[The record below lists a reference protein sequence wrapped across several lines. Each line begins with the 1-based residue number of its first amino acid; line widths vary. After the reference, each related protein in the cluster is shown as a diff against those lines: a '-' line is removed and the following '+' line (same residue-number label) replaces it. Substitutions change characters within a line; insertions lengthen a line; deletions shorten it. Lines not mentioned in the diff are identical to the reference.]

1 MKLKVSRADLWEATV
16 EDKPGGLASRLESLT
31 NTGAN
36 LELVLAQR
44 TPELGPGHG
53 VVFVTLPTTAQQEKK
68 AIAAGF
74 AKTNSLHS
82 VRVEGADTPGIGAKM
97 TRALASA
104 GINLRGLS
112 AAALG
117 KNFVVYFAFDTA
129 DDADKAVAALKKL

>member
-31 NTGAN
+31 KTGAN

-44 TPELGPGHG
+44 TPELGPGQG
-53 VVFVTLPTTAQQEKK
+53 VVYVTLPKTAQQEKR
-68 AIAAGF
+68 AMSVGF

-82 VRVEGADTPGIGAKM
+82 VRVEGNDAPGIGAKM
-97 TRALASA
+97 TRALAA
-104 GINLRGLS
+104 AKINLRGLS

-117 KNFVVYFAFDTA
+117 KNFVVYLAFDTGA
-129 DDADKAVAALKKL
+129 DADKAVVALKKL